1 MPFDATL
8 KDLGRDYPND
18 LLTTFDQPPTGTV
31 SLLNVDLSTIT
42 AAADLVLGIGEP
54 LHEVVHVDFQSSA
67 SAWKHADILT
77 YNALLHAEY
86 HVPVHS
92 IVILLRSKAAHANLS
107 GTVSYTTRSGRGSMN
122 FAYELVRLWERP
134 ADAFLKGGLGTLP
147 FAVLGALPADMPTE
161 DALAGVAR
169 QVIGR
174 LEQEAAP
181 EQSRKLLTMAFVLI
195 GLRVNRN
202 VALEVFR
209 GVRQM
214 KDSDTYM
221 AILEEGLEK
230 GLERGLEKGREEGRE
245 EELRQLIL
253 MLAEEYFGPVEESV
267 LARINAMSDL
277 NLLRRIVRRIP
288 KEPSLEALLET
299 S

>member
-1 MPFDATL
+1 
-8 KDLGRDYPND
+8 
-18 LLTTFDQPPTGTV
+18 
-31 SLLNVDLSTIT
+31 
-42 AAADLVLGIGEP
+42 
-54 LHEVVHVDFQSSA
+54 
-67 SAWKHADILT
+67 
-77 YNALLHAEY
+77 
-86 HVPVHS
+86 
-92 IVILLRSKAAHANLS
+92 
-107 GTVSYTTRSGRGSMN
+107 MN

-147 FAVLGALPADMPTE
+147 FAVLGALPADVPTE

-230 GLERGLEKGREEGRE
+230 GLERGREEGFEKGREEGRE

>member
-1 MPFDATL
+1 
-8 KDLGRDYPND
+8 
-18 LLTTFDQPPTGTV
+18 
-31 SLLNVDLSTIT
+31 
-42 AAADLVLGIGEP
+42 
-54 LHEVVHVDFQSSA
+54 
-67 SAWKHADILT
+67 
-77 YNALLHAEY
+77 
-86 HVPVHS
+86 
-92 IVILLRSKAAHANLS
+92 
-107 GTVSYTTRSGRGSMN
+107 
-122 FAYELVRLWERP
+122 
-134 ADAFLKGGLGTLP
+134 
-147 FAVLGALPADMPTE
+147 MPTE
-161 DALAGVAR
+161 DALAAVAR

-221 AILEEGLEK
+221 AILEE